1 MNMAE
6 QTNTPGV
13 IEAVRAAAPVAGG
26 TPAPAAPDAAP
37 VAISAQPTGG
47 QVPPQAPAQAQPAQ
61 PTDAVVTD
69 NPRTKEQFEKLT
81 DTNQRLAQT
90 NDLLRQELQRLD
102 ATRQQSNQQ
111 FSSVQQ
117 VPPAQGQPSALP
129 KVEDYIDIDANGN
142 RFVNEAKFNKAIQD
156 IYQKASKAEEVA
168 TTYVQAAQQNEVA
181 RQEREAF
188 SAYPSLNPRG
198 GQFDPRF
205 SQQTRAIVYD
215 SMINP
220 QDYGGRPLGFKEAA
234 DFVQESTGGAKAA
247 PQATIPTPTVNE
259 ANQVQKEQAAA
270 SAPSVPQ
277 QATAN
282 VDAEAEHQR
291 QVMGTRLGIDD
302 ALVAR
307 LAQSPHRIE
316 EFEGRE
322 EK

>member
-1 MNMAE
+1 MAE

-26 TPAPAAPDAAP
+26 TPAPVVPDPALAATP
-37 VAISAQPTGG
+37 AQPQGG
-47 QVPPQAPAQAQPAQ
+47 QVPPQVPAEAPAQTIEP
-61 PTDAVVTD
+61 VVTD
-69 NPRTKEQFEKLT
+69 NSRTKEQFEKLT

-111 FSSVQQ
+111 FSAVQQ

-129 KVEDYIDIDANGN
+129 KIEDYIEVDANGN
-142 RFVNEAKFNKAIQD
+142 RFVNESKFNAAIQD
-156 IYQKASKAEEVA
+156 IYKKASRAEEVA
-168 TTYVQAAQQNEVA
+168 TTYVQSAQQREVE

-188 SAYPSLNPRG
+188 SAYPILNPRG

-234 DFVQESTGGAKAA
+234 DFVQESSGAAKAV

-259 ANQVQKEQAAA
+259 ANQVQKEQA
-270 SAPSVPQ
+270 
-277 QATAN
+277 
-282 VDAEAEHQR
+282 
-291 QVMGTRLGIDD
+291 G
-302 ALVAR
+302 ALPR
-307 LAQSPHRIE
+307 
-316 EFEGRE
+316 
-322 EK
+322 